1 MASPTLLLSTAILS
15 PFIPNPQKR
24 THWGGGGAQTLIK
37 LGVASIYPSPG
48 TQETKAGGSKILI
61 QPGLHRNL
69 QASQGY

>member
-1 MASPTLLLSTAILS
+1 MASPTLLQSTAILS

-24 THWGGGGAQTLIK
+24 THWKGEAQTLIK
-37 LGVASIYPSPG
+37 LGVVSIYPSPG

-61 QPGLHRNL
+61 QPGLHRNF